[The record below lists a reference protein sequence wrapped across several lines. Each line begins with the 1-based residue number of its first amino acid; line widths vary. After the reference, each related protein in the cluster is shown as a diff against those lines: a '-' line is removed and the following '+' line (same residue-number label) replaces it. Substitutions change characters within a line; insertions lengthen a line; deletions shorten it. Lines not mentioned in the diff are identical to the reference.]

1 MQFHSEEM
9 LQTSNEKVAWI
20 RAGALGDLLV
30 ALAALEET
38 CQRHPS
44 AQIWVVGNSLWREIL
59 QPGFYTQIVGLF
71 ILDDK
76 KATTGE
82 IYDLREG
89 QWQKSGQRQ
98 SLKEFLKG
106 FQKVINLRIDTL
118 RFAWPAIVAGV
129 PERMGSAAF
138 PTSLVYT
145 HTVPWL
151 GKDPIIHERDAALR
165 VLGGQKSFIP
175 KKSALAEEIVEKW
188 QIRGGLPPTKKF
200 DQDISKKM
208 TGQEWKTYWLI
219 NPTASKREKA
229 WRAEN
234 FRKLAL
240 ELRTLSKEKIL
251 IIGSP
256 QESDWLKEVAGNE
269 FSIVQPTN
277 IQILMDIVA
286 GAKALLTNTSSMQFI
301 AASCSTPTITI
312 MGKARPEIWGPLGRE
327 DEIVRGRFQAPAGAS
342 PDEIEVIAYNSVS
355 VKDVLTKVNF
365 FI

>member
-106 FQKVINLRIDTL
+106 FQKVINLRIKL
-118 RFAWPAIVAGV
+118 QIVGC
-129 PERMGSAAF
+129 
-138 PTSLVYT
+138 
-145 HTVPWL
+145 
-151 GKDPIIHERDAALR
+151 II
-165 VLGGQKSFIP
+165 
-175 KKSALAEEIVEKW
+175 
-188 QIRGGLPPTKKF
+188 
-200 DQDISKKM
+200 ISNLFM
-208 TGQEWKTYWLI
+208 L
-219 NPTASKREKA
+219 
-229 WRAEN
+229 
-234 FRKLAL
+234 
-240 ELRTLSKEKIL
+240 LRT
-251 IIGSP
+251 
-256 QESDWLKEVAGNE
+256 
-269 FSIVQPTN
+269 
-277 IQILMDIVA
+277 
-286 GAKALLTNTSSMQFI
+286 
-301 AASCSTPTITI
+301 
-312 MGKARPEIWGPLGRE
+312 
-327 DEIVRGRFQAPAGAS
+327 
-342 PDEIEVIAYNSVS
+342 
-355 VKDVLTKVNF
+355 
-365 FI
+365 